1 MSWLSKLFGGS
12 QTSTPSVAGC
22 RCSVCSTTLQPFATQ
37 GKITVTSPDQLR
49 GKAIQCAKC
58 GKISCSN
65 CLATIPPGMQG
76 CPHCKSIAMRP
87 YSGS

>member
-1 MSWLSKLFGGS
+1 MTWLSTLFGKGGRS
-12 QTSTPSVAGC
+12 ADSPAV
-22 RCSVCSTTLQPFATQ
+22 RCSVCQSALKPFSTQSRV
-37 GKITVTSPDQLR
+37 TVASPDQLR

-58 GKISCSN
+58 GEISCSN

-87 YSGS
+87 FTGA

>member
-1 MSWLSKLFGGS
+1 MAWLAKLFGKGEGS
-12 QTSTPSVAGC
+12 TDSPKV
-22 RCSVCSTTLQPFATQ
+22 RCSVCYSALKPFSTQSRV
-37 GKITVTSPDQLR
+37 TVASPDQLR

-76 CPHCKSIAMRP
+76 CPHCKSVAMRP
-87 YSGS
+87 FTGA